1 MLELK
6 NPHSVLAVLKRRPHD
21 VSEVSISGGAGGAWD
36 EVADL
41 ARSKRVP
48 VVSAES
54 RSRRPATRDQKFERV
69 GAASAVVKEPPEAS
83 LSELFTGANQQ
94 GATGLWLAL
103 DCLQDPH
110 NVGAIFRTAAFF
122 GVRGI
127 LLTEDR
133 SAPLTGTVCDVAA
146 GGVETVPFALVTNL
160 KRAFEQAKS
169 AGLWVLG
176 SSEHAKAP
184 LDSFSCDRCWMLVLG
199 NEERGA
205 RQGTLEN
212 CDDVCCIK
220 PIGAV
225 TSLNVSVAAGICIS
239 RLARPV

>member
-6 NPHSVLAVLKRRPHD
+6 NPHSVMAVLKRRPRD
-21 VSEVSISGGAGGAWD
+21 VTEITISGGGGKAWE
-36 EVADL
+36 EVTDL
-41 ARSKRVP
+41 ALQHRVP
-48 VVSAES
+48 VVHAES
-54 RSRRPATRDQKFERV
+54 RRQSFDRSQKAERV
-69 GAASAVVKEPPEAS
+69 GSASAVVKEPPETSLKQLLSGAS
-83 LSELFTGANQQ
+83 EP

-110 NVGAIFRTAAFF
+110 NVGAIFRTASFF

-127 LLTEDR
+127 ILTSDR

-146 GGVETVPFALVTNL
+146 GGIEDVPFVTVTNL
-160 KRAFEQAKS
+160 KRTFEEAQQ

-184 LDSFSCDRCWMLVLG
+184 LESFKRDRCWLLVLG

-205 RQGTLEN
+205 RQGTLEA

-220 PIGAV
+220 PVGAV
-225 TSLNVSVAAGICIS
+225 TSLNVSVAAGIAIS
-239 RLARPV
+239 WLSRGG

>member
-6 NPHSVLAVLKRRPHD
+6 NPHSVLAVLKRRPRD
-21 VSEVSISGGAGGAWD
+21 VSEITISGGAGRAWD
-36 EVADL
+36 EVAEL
-41 ARSKRVP
+41 AQKHRVP
-48 VVSAES
+48 VVRAES
-54 RSRRPATRDQKFERV
+54 RRQVVDRSQKAERI

-83 LSELFTGANQQ
+83 LSEVFKGANEP

-110 NVGAIFRTAAFF
+110 NVGAIFRTASFF

-127 LLTEDR
+127 IRMEDR

-146 GGVETVPFALVTNL
+146 GGVEDVPFVTVTNL
-160 KRAFEQAKS
+160 KRTFEDAKQ

-176 SSEHAKAP
+176 SSEHARAP
-184 LDSFSCDRCWMLVLG
+184 LEAFKRDRCWLLVLG

-220 PIGAV
+220 PVGAV

-239 RLARPV
+239 WLAR

>member
-1 MLELK
+1 VLELK
-6 NPHSVLAVLKRRPHD
+6 NPHSVLAVLKRRPRD
-21 VSEVSISGGAGGAWD
+21 VSEITISGGAGRAWD
-36 EVADL
+36 EVAQL
-41 ARSKRVP
+41 AQQLRVP
-48 VVSAES
+48 VVHAES
-54 RSRRPATRDQKFERV
+54 RRRDFDRSQKTERV
-69 GAASAVVKEPPEAS
+69 GSASAVVKEPPESS
-83 LSELFTGANQQ
+83 LQELFAGAKEP

-110 NVGAIFRTAAFF
+110 NVGAIFRTASFF

-127 LLTEDR
+127 VLTEDR

-146 GGVETVPFALVTNL
+146 GGVEAVPFVSVVNL
-160 KRAFEQAKS
+160 KRSFDEAKN

-184 LDSFSCDRCWMLVLG
+184 LESFSRDRCWLLVLG

-220 PIGAV
+220 PVGAV

-239 RLARPV
+239 WLSRGG

>member
-6 NPHSVLAVLKRRPHD
+6 NPHSVLAILKRRPRD
-21 VSEVSISGGAGGAWD
+21 VSEISISSGVGGAWD

-41 ARSKRVP
+41 ARQHRVP
-48 VVSAES
+48 VVMAES
-54 RSRRPATRDQKFERV
+54 RRGKFDRQQKAERV
-69 GAASAVVKEPPEAS
+69 GSASAVVKEPPEAT
-83 LSELFTGANQQ
+83 LAELFASANEP

-110 NVGAIFRTAAFF
+110 NVGAIFRTASFF

-133 SAPLTGTVCDVAA
+133 SAPITGTVCDVAA
-146 GGVETVPFALVTNL
+146 GGVESVPFAHVTNL
-160 KRAFEQAKS
+160 KRAFEQAKQ

-184 LDSFSCDRCWMLVLG
+184 LESFSRDRCWLLILG

-205 RQGTLEN
+205 RQGTLEA
-212 CDDVCCIK
+212 CDDVCCIH
-220 PIGAV
+220 PRGAV

-239 RLARPV
+239 WLSPRG